1 MKRFTEEEKK
11 WIIENYK
18 NKKLDEMSKYLG
30 RTKASIKA
38 FMHKNGFKN
47 NFNYCRPNNIG
58 LEDEKLCYFLGFV
71 WADGYVNNKGY
82 IDFTILTEDA
92 EKIKPIINH
101 IQGFKEKQN
110 KKENRRPSTS
120 FTCRNKELV
129 DMLLNFGFNNKSHD
143 EPTNILK
150 AIPEK
155 NHYLF
160 WRGVFDGDGCIYD
173 QKTSDST
180 VSKRIEISGQFDY
193 KWIELSN
200 LLNKLGCLFVIKK
213 RQTIYG
219 KNSIIKIWR
228 KKDVISF
235 GNYIYQDN
243 GENGNL
249 PRKKLKFY

>member
-11 WIIENYK
+11 WITENYK
-18 NKKLDEMSKYLG
+18 NKKIDEISKYLG

-47 NFNYCRPNNIG
+47 NFNYCRSNNIG

-160 WRGVFDGDGCIYD
+160 Y
-173 QKTSDST
+173 
-180 VSKRIEISGQFDY
+180 
-193 KWIELSN
+193 SN
-200 LLNKLGCLFVIKK
+200 MSAIL
-213 RQTIYG
+213 
-219 KNSIIKIWR
+219 
-228 KKDVISF
+228 
-235 GNYIYQDN
+235 
-243 GENGNL
+243 
-249 PRKKLKFY
+249 